1 MFKKTFFFWFLIL
14 FINLFSKDISI
25 LITNE
30 IGIPID
36 NAYVSVGELI
46 KRSDKNG
53 YVEFNI
59 EENIVNIF
67 IERSPYKSQTLTVNT
82 AKDNK
87 IEIILKDA
95 YDFYINIYEASD
107 YKHEF
112 NQNSLN
118 RYTIKDSIIN
128 IYKNGEMISSY
139 DYYGKDLGLD
149 LKKGEYT
156 VVVYSLFSSPYI
168 IEDVKFDTKKA
179 QYLNIELPVK
189 THSISGIISSN
200 QTLLGGAE
208 IIFKDKNRIFNTTS
222 LIDGTYSIRLPS
234 GIYTQSIDKLG
245 YDTLEK
251 TVNINNELDNLSYN
265 LAEIPSMLKGR
276 ILDSKGNPVANKD
289 ISIKNNEKNI
299 IATTDKN
306 GYYEAKVYSGLA
318 FLRIDISGFFPTGR
332 VERIDTLSTKE
343 LTDIILTERIATL
356 TGTITNGILPIAG
369 VSVKLFDE
377 KESYYG
383 MATTDSKGFF
393 SFPEIKSGIKYFLL
407 VDNPN
412 YSLYKSGLFLPEDNK
427 NQNFSIILNNNDLSF
442 ILELKTNVKTYDY
455 SSLSVYINNIKFQ
468 PDKNGI
474 INETIKS
481 LKDIESLNVE
491 IPKLNIKKTYK
502 LSELGSEPH
511 LILINFVATQP

>member
-1 MFKKTFFFWFLIL
+1 MLKKTFFFCFIIL
-14 FINLFSKDISI
+14 CINLFSRDFSVK
-25 LITNE
+25 ITNE

-36 NAYVSVGELI
+36 NAYVSLGELI
-46 KRSDKNG
+46 KKSDKNG
-53 YVEFNI
+53 YAEFSI
-59 EENIVNIF
+59 EENIVSLF
-67 IERSPYKSQTLTVNT
+67 IEKSPYKSQTVTVNT
-82 AKDNK
+82 LKDNK
-87 IEIILKDA
+87 IEIALKDA

-107 YKHEF
+107 YKYEF
-112 NQNSLN
+112 NQSSLN
-118 RYTIKDSIIN
+118 KYTIKDSIIN

-139 DYYGKDLGLD
+139 DYYGRDLGMD
-149 LKKGEYT
+149 LKKGDYT

-168 IEDVKFDTKKA
+168 IENVKFDTKKA

-189 THSISGIISSN
+189 TYNISGIISST

-208 IIFKDKNRIFNTTS
+208 ISFRDKNRIFNTTS

-234 GIYTQSIDKLG
+234 GVYTQIINKLG
-245 YDTLEK
+245 YETLEK
-251 TVNINNELDNLSYN
+251 TVNITNELDNLSYN
-265 LAEIPSMLKGR
+265 LPEIPSTLKGR
-276 ILDSKGNPVANKD
+276 ILDSKGNPVTNKD
-289 ISIKNNEKNI
+289 ISIKNNERNI
-299 IATTDKN
+299 VVTTDNK

-318 FLRIDISGFFPTGR
+318 FLKIDISGFFPTGK
-332 VERIDTLSTKE
+332 VERIDSLSTKE
-343 LTDIILTERIATL
+343 LSDIRLTERIATL

-369 VSVKLFDE
+369 VSVKLYDE

-383 MATTDSKGFF
+383 MSITDSKGFF
-393 SFPEIKSGIKYFLL
+393 NFPEIKSGIKYFLL

-412 YSLYKSGLFLPEDNK
+412 YTLYKSELFLPEDNK

-442 ILELKTNVKTYDY
+442 ILELKTNVKSYDY

-468 PDKNGI
+468 ADKNGI

-481 LKDIESLNVE
+481 LKDIESLNIE

-511 LILINFVATQP
+511 LILINF